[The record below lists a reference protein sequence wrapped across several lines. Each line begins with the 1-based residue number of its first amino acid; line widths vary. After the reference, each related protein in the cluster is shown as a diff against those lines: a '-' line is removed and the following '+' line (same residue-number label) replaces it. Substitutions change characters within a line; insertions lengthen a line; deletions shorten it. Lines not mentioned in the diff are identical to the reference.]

1 MHDGAESRR
10 HMKFLGR
17 RMSSFGVP
25 SESLHSDE
33 APQVTQL
40 CVVPAFVAEFISL
53 PARMREISHEMRDV
67 DGRRV
72 ASTDVDLLFLHWLFS
87 TFDGAGR
94 NSAMLALLGTSS
106 TQCDRRPRREALQV
120 GAFSLFSGMT
130 WPAFLRAEA
139 AKAPTFAP
147 TARSVILMNLLG
159 GPPHQDLFDLKPDA
173 PKEIRGEFT
182 PIPTAIPGVQISE
195 LLPDVARVMDRCTLI
210 RTYSHKY
217 NSHNPYNVYT
227 GFDGGSDR
235 ENYFAKR
242 TDHPSIASV
251 CLSLRP
257 QIGDV
262 PPYVI
267 LPAYPGHSQA
277 LRRAGPYGGY
287 LGSQYDPLFTLWDK
301 KFAGQG
307 KFYEPTAA
315 LGTPVL
321 PSLDGL
327 PNITLDRLDRRHS
340 LLEQLD
346 RQIASVER
354 SRVVEGMD
362 HFQRQVFTLLTSAK
376 TRSAFDISRESD
388 ATRDRYGRNV
398 WAESLILCRR
408 LVEAGSLFVSV
419 NWEEADSGNHWDMHE
434 NNFGMCRVLVP
445 QLDQMVSALILDLES
460 RGLLETTLVVVMGE
474 MGRTPRIN
482 GKAGRDHW
490 PQCGFVLLA
499 GGGVK
504 QGVVIGKTDG
514 QAAYPVDRPVS
525 AGDLASTIYHLL
537 GVDYTLTVNDFTGR
551 PNHISHGGEPVW
563 EALA

>member
-1 MHDGAESRR
+1 MIGI
-10 HMKFLGR
+10 LG
-17 RMSSFGVP
+17 GV
-25 SESLHSDE
+25 
-33 APQVTQL
+33 
-40 CVVPAFVAEFISL
+40 
-53 PARMREISHEMRDV
+53 R
-67 DGRRV
+67 
-72 ASTDVDLLFLHWLFS
+72 
-87 TFDGAGR
+87 
-94 NSAMLALLGTSS
+94 
-106 TQCDRRPRREALQV
+106 RREALQV

-130 WPAFLRAEA
+130 WPQVLRAA
-139 AKAPTFAP
+139 HQSPTQRAGP
-147 TARSVILMNLLG
+147 ARSVILLNLLG
-159 GPPHQDLFDLKPDA
+159 GPPHQDLFDLKPEA
-173 PKEIRGEFT
+173 PKEIRGEFD
-182 PIPTAIPGVQISE
+182 PIPTVVPGVSIGE
-195 LLPDVARVMDRCTLI
+195 LLPCIAQVMDRCTLI

-227 GFDGGSDR
+227 GFDGGNDR

-251 CLSLRP
+251 CLSLEPRF
-257 QIGDV
+257 GDI

-301 KFAGQG
+301 KFDGKG
-307 KFYEPTAA
+307 KFYEPVTA

-327 PNITLDRLDRRHS
+327 PEITANRLDRRQT

-346 RQIASVER
+346 RQAASLER

-376 TRSAFDISRESD
+376 TRAAFDISQETETTRE
-388 ATRDRYGRNV
+388 RYGRNV

-408 LVEAGSLFVSV
+408 LVEAGALFVSV

-434 NNFGMCRVLVP
+434 NNFGMCRVLAP
-445 QLDQMVSALILDLES
+445 QLDRMVAALILDLES

-474 MGRTPRIN
+474 MGRTPRVN
-482 GKAGRDHW
+482 AKAGRDHW

-504 QGVVIGKTDG
+504 RGFVIGKTDA
-514 QAAYPVDRPVS
+514 QAAYPTDRPVS
-525 AGDLASTIYHLL
+525 AGDLVSTIYHLL